1 LAEDAGGDLLDRDFR
16 GRGLVVA
23 RGGCDGLGVEGGR
36 VDGGWGGSGR
46 EGAVVDG
53 LARVLHGV

>member
-1 LAEDAGGDLLDRDFR
+1 
-16 GRGLVVA
+16 VN
-23 RGGCDGLGVEGGR
+23 
-36 VDGGWGGSGR
+36 GGWGGGGR